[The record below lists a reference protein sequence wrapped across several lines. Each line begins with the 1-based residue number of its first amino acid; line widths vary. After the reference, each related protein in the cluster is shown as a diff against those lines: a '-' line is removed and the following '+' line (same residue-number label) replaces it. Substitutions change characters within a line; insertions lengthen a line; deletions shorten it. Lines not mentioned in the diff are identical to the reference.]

1 MSDNQNKQT
10 SKQNGRKDTNFTA
23 NPRQQSSRS
32 FLRQALSNESGQSLE
47 TSSGSPALNT
57 TRERYRRPGS
67 QALDD
72 GNSTE
77 NEQDRSST
85 DQSDLPKRDVSFEE
99 NKQKYDH
106 LELKKADET
115 GVLDYFV
122 GGGKNQRVV
131 ERLFD
136 PNQKEVVADSQ
147 RAPDVVQKYKDYHIE
162 KAIKEY
168 IEVERENAPEQIMD
182 IEERTQEIIEEEY
195 GIPDKP
201 IDTVASRS
209 LSEKQKE
216 KVQGS
221 EKSNGKKSTDVLT
234 KITQQTEKLY
244 EEKIS
249 ETIKAQNTQKVPQ
262 SPSAQ
267 KKDPVHAQDNSNQR
281 SDLDVQ
287 EGAVDGERA
296 ERAERI
302 KKARENLKQKLRE
315 LGSHSS
321 YVSSGGSGSSD
332 NNSSQKQPR
341 KSQNNFDSSSPRQ
354 QQQSPQSDTQ
364 SSISSVGE
372 SQGVEQQEFPHQE
385 QQQQEQEQEK
395 GLKDKL
401 DEAKKAKEAVEE
413 MKKTQQ
419 GAKAAR
425 GAQAAGNAK
434 KAQTAQAGLR
444 GLAALFSSPI
454 GWVIIV
460 IIIILILLCIVI
472 AIIIVIIASANPTIT
487 KENLQSQGKGL
498 VTFMG
503 VGEVDAEPFR
513 RENLRSGLDDAV
525 LVEKDS
531 AGNVNAVTFQTGYRL
546 NKNYR
551 EDVIDL
557 PLDEMKLQIQV
568 LEGIPAT
575 TDFTIDF
582 EYGGD
587 GAAISQAGKGML
599 WTLVCRNNGCD
610 EDTSVVTISFQEPVA
625 PEEIGQ
631 IFRVT
636 YDMQANFN
644 IGGAIR
650 DQVKSDLPTRELCI
664 NIVSGEQVYC
674 SGFSNPFF
682 GEDYAD
688 NAGQEISGGEV
699 VNNGD
704 IVDGYMCPFVT
715 SFESGEGRLVC
726 TQGRHGAYGAVD
738 VAYTGASR
746 WYDQTEVLSPVDG
759 RVIYAEHAG
768 NVPLCGDAL
777 LIVDDTTGIQYYIG
791 HIALNAQ
798 MNQNVNNSSIRGG
811 RGTGFT
817 VKQGEKLGTV
827 FMTDEFDPNY
837 GNNFVEGGMA
847 GQLCW
852 LGAHLHMDKRNDEAG
867 TTVFDN
873 IEKSCKLQGKVTNAD
888 RCR

>member
-1 MSDNQNKQT
+1 MSDNQRGQP
-10 SKQNGRKDTNFTA
+10 SKQYSERRNT
-23 NPRQQSSRS
+23 QS
-32 FLRQALSNESGQSLE
+32 FLRRALSNDSNLGSEQ
-47 TSSGSPALNT
+47 TTGSPSLDTAQQ
-57 TRERYRRPGS
+57 RYRSPGS
-67 QALDD
+67 QALGDD
-72 GNSTE
+72 SSTQ
-77 NEQDRSST
+77 NKHVQDRTNPKDLST
-85 DQSDLPKRDVSFEE
+85 QEVSFEE
-99 NKQKYDH
+99 NKNKYDH
-106 LELKKADET
+106 LKLEKADET

-122 GGGKNQRVV
+122 GGKKNQREV

-136 PNQKEVVADSQ
+136 PKQKKVVADSQ
-147 RAPDVVQKYKDYHIE
+147 RAPKEVQNYKDYHIE

-168 IEVERENAPEQIMD
+168 IEVERENTPEQIID
-182 IEERTQEIIEEEY
+182 IEKRTQEIFEEEY
-195 GIPDKP
+195 GVPNKP
-201 IDTVASRS
+201 IDTVVSTKRS
-209 LSEKQKE
+209 EEKKEQVPVSEDDKE
-216 KVQGS
+216 R
-221 EKSNGKKSTDVLT
+221 KSTDLIEQLT
-234 KITQQTEKLY
+234 NQEKKQY
-244 EEKIS
+244 EEQKV
-249 ETIKAQNTQKVPQ
+249 ETIKAQNTQEDLQ
-262 SPSAQ
+262 SALDRETTSAPTQ
-267 KKDPVHAQDNSNQR
+267 TSSTHGSNQTNTEE
-281 SDLDVQ
+281 Q
-287 EGAVDGERA
+287 
-296 ERAERI
+296 
-302 KKARENLKQKLRE
+302 KQKDREQKVNRARKRLKAKLAE

-321 YVSSGGSGSSD
+321 YSSGSV
-332 NNSSQKQPR
+332 PTR
-341 KSQNNFDSSSPRQ
+341 SSSSRQ
-354 QQQSPQSDTQ
+354 SSRRSPQPTSTSQ
-364 SSISSVGE
+364 SQAQQAPASSN
-372 SQGVEQQEFPHQE
+372 QGYRPHKSSRRQAETEQASE
-385 QQQQEQEQEK
+385 QQQEQEQETK
-395 GLKDKL
+395 ALEASEKQQEQTLKEKL
-401 DEAKKAKEAVEE
+401 DEVKKAKETVDKVKSA
-413 MKKTQQ
+413 QQ
-419 GAKAAR
+419 GAKAAE
-425 GAQAAGNAK
+425 GAKAAQAARGAGAA
-434 KAQTAQAGLR
+434 AQGGAAG
-444 GLAALFSSPI
+444 GGAAALAANPWF
-454 GWVIIV
+454 WVVVIVLIILLIICL
-460 IIIILILLCIVI
+460 IIIIII
-472 AIIIVIIASANPTIT
+472 AIIASANPTIT
-487 KENLQSQGKGL
+487 KENLQNQGKGL

-525 LVEKDS
+525 LVDKDS

-551 EDVIDL
+551 DDVIDL

-568 LEGIPAT
+568 LEGIPAA

-582 EYGGD
+582 EYGGE

-610 EDTSVVTISFQEPVA
+610 EDTSVVTINFQEPVA

-738 VAYTGASR
+738 LAYSGANR

-777 LIVDDTTGIQYYIG
+777 LIVDDTTGVQYYIG

-827 FMTDEFDPNY
+827 FMTDEFNPSY